1 MKERPI
7 IFNAEMVRA
16 ILDGSKTQTRRL
28 VKFPIKDINIGC
40 ELSGNELA
48 AEIATGDYSNSKV
61 GMPGD
66 RLWVRET
73 FAVGLCTKSTMAY
86 RATHKPIDLDEGWDE
101 VIKWRPSIHMPRWA
115 SRIQLEITNARVER
129 LNAISEDDAMAE
141 GMDDGTSAAAIAV
154 GWFERPQRAFQRL
167 WEQIYGEDSW
177 ASNPWVWV
185 IEFKRVEGGAA

>member
-1 MKERPI
+1 
-7 IFNAEMVRA
+7 
-16 ILDGSKTQTRRL
+16 
-28 VKFPIKDINIGC
+28 
-40 ELSGNELA
+40 
-48 AEIATGDYSNSKV
+48 
-61 GMPGD
+61 
-66 RLWVRET
+66 VRET

-115 SRIQLEITNARVER
+115 SRIQLEITGARVER

-154 GWFERPQRAFQRL
+154 GWFEKPQRAYQRL
-167 WEQIYGEDSW
+167 WEQMYGEDSW

-185 IEFKRVEGGAA
+185 IQFKRVEGGAA